1 MDINNINDIN
11 YYKRLL
17 IKCRQ
22 YLTPFMQH
30 AEGWI
35 IAKIDNLRKN
45 NEQR

>member
-11 YYKRLL
+11 YYNRLL

-22 YLTPFMQH
+22 YPTPFMQH